1 MGKSFSYGS
10 GMIHAVPVIDF
21 VGVLQVGSLELGT
34 IEVNAQPIPAV
45 KFLLK
50 QNQPYLILASG
61 HQAGEIYAYCVVALE
76 KGIGEIDMKIVCTLI
91 MDIDGNLHTI
101 TSRLTW
107 YTSSTL
113 RELAAARML
122 DIFDNGVSGEF
133 KTSDVPFMKIKS

>member
-1 MGKSFSYGS
+1 
-10 GMIHAVPVIDF
+10 MIHAVPVIDF
-21 VGVLQVGSLELGT
+21 VGVLQVESLELGT

-61 HQAGEIYAYCVVALE
+61 HQAGEICAYCAVALE
-76 KGIGEIDMKIVCTLI
+76 KKIGEIDMKIACTLI
-91 MDIDGNLHTI
+91 MDVDGNLHTI

-113 RELAAARML
+113 RELAAARIL
-122 DIFDNGVSGEF
+122 HIFEKGVQEEF
-133 KTSDVPFMKIKS
+133 KKSEVPFIKIKS

>member
-1 MGKSFSYGS
+1 MT
-10 GMIHAVPVIDF
+10 HAVPVIDF
-21 VGVLQVGSLELGT
+21 VGVLQVGSLVLGT

-45 KFLLK
+45 RFLLK

-61 HQAGEIYAYCVVALE
+61 HQAGEVYAYCAVALE
-76 KGIGEIDMKIVCTLI
+76 KRIGEIDMKIACTLI

-113 RELAAARML
+113 RKHAAARIL
-122 DIFDNGVSGEF
+122 HIFENELQGEF
-133 KTSDVPFMKIKS
+133 KTSDVPFIKIKS

>member
-1 MGKSFSYGS
+1 
-10 GMIHAVPVIDF
+10 MIHAVPVIDF

-61 HQAGEIYAYCVVALE
+61 HQAGEICAYCVVALE
-76 KGIGEIDMKIVCTLI
+76 KGIGEIDMKLACTLI
-91 MDIDGNLHTI
+91 MDIEGNLHTV
-101 TSRLTW
+101 TSQITW

-113 RELAAARML
+113 REHAAVRIL
-122 DIFDNGVSGEF
+122 DIFGKGEMGEF
-133 KTSDVPFMKIKS
+133 GSCDTPFMKMIL

>member
-1 MGKSFSYGS
+1 
-10 GMIHAVPVIDF
+10 MIHAVPVIDF
-21 VGVLQVGSLELGT
+21 VGVLQVDSLEIGT

-61 HQAGEIYAYCVVALE
+61 HQAGEIYAYCIVALE
-76 KGIGEIDMKIVCTLI
+76 KGIGEIDMKIACTLI
-91 MDIDGNLHTI
+91 MDVDGNLHTI

-113 RELAAARML
+113 REHAAARFL
-122 DIFDNGVSGEF
+122 NIFEKSAQGEF
-133 KTSDVPFMKIKS
+133 KTSDVPFIKIKS